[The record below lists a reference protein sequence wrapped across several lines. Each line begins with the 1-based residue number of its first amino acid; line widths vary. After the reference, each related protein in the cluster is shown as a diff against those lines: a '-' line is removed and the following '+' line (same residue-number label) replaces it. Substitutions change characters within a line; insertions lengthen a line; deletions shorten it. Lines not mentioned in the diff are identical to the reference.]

1 MKAVKIILWIL
12 AFLVVGAIGFFVGG
26 AGGLVAGV
34 TGGGIGGTVM
44 GACRAAQVA
53 VEKGILTP
61 EQQAALIN
69 ATAESLRAEYA
80 ELLAKVEIS
89 PDLKLTPENCP
100 RIIEKFKPT
109 S

>member
-12 AFLVVGAIGFFVGG
+12 AFLAVGAIGFFLGS

-69 ATAESLRAEYA
+69 ATAEALRSEYA
-80 ELLAKVEIS
+80 DLLKQVEIS
-89 PDLKLTPENCP
+89 PELKLTPENCP
-100 RIIEKFKPT
+100 AIIQKFKPT